1 MSDQGLCILG
11 GEEPATLQ
19 APLCQGL
26 QLWYAADPH
35 ILVLGLKRSCQEV
48 TQRGNTPSGSGEVA
62 WTTPRAW
69 V

>member
-11 GEEPATLQ
+11 AEEPATLQ
-19 APLCQGL
+19 GPLCQGL

-35 ILVLGLKRSCQEV
+35 ILVLGLKRSCHEV
-48 TQRGNTPSGSGEVA
+48 TQRMNAPSGSGVVGFM
-62 WTTPRAW
+62 TPTAW